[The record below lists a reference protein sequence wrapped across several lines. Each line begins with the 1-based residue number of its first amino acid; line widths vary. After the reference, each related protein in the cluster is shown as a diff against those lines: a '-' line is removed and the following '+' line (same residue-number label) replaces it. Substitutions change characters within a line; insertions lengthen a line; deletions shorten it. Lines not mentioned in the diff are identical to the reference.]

1 MESNRRNRRDIR
13 GLIMSKCGIAKQIAD
28 EAAIPEGKE
37 CPECFCIMTEYEGKG
52 FLCDNYCEKGE
63 GDGRL

>member
-1 MESNRRNRRDIR
+1 
-13 GLIMSKCGIAKQIAD
+13 MSKCGIAKQIAD

-37 CPECFCIMTEYEGKG
+37 CPECFCIMTEYEDKG
-52 FLCDNYCEKGE
+52 FLCDYGCEKGE